1 VFQSV
6 ACTLVPIAVSLTLVW
21 VVPPCNKHPF
31 ELADTSQVRRAD
43 YKLVTSA
50 LYSEDVFK
58 QSGDAFWKALTRIA
72 HRQGRFIVWYYLL
85 IILEGCLC
93 GKLSIS
99 YFSLKSY
106 RWYRW
111 TASHVFLPSIS
122 EWHLLLTG
130 FYFEDKDTI
139 VRADILCSDRTLYRG
154 RVWQHFLTKEGQLS
168 SLIVTEAK
176 RYARDDYVKDKEKG
190 KVDKSL
196 YWHDIPGS
204 KFLILANQIVNLN
217 LSYEPTP
224 KAMEEVQE
232 VLSRELNQAINLV
245 IEDKKPVKP
254 DSQPAGDDHV

>member
-1 VFQSV
+1 M
-6 ACTLVPIAVSLTLVW
+6 SLALVW

-31 ELADTSQVRRAD
+31 AFEDNSQIRRAD
-43 YKLVTSA
+43 YKLVTSS

-58 QSGDAFWKALTRIA
+58 QSGDGFWKALTRIA
-72 HRQGRFIVWYYLL
+72 HRQGRFIIWYYLL

-93 GKLSIS
+93 GKLSTSHYRFKS
-99 YFSLKSY
+99 YF
-106 RWYRW
+106 WYRW
-111 TASHVFLPSIS
+111 TANHVLLPSIS

-130 FYFEDKDTI
+130 FYFEDKNTI
-139 VRADILCSDRTLYRG
+139 VRADILCSDHTLYRG

-176 RYARDDYVKDKEKG
+176 RYARDDYLKDKAKG
-190 KVDKSL
+190 QVDKSL

-224 KAMEEVQE
+224 KAMEEV
-232 VLSRELNQAINLV
+232 LSRELNQAIDLI
-245 IEDKKPVKP
+245 IEDKEPDKPESRP
-254 DSQPAGDDHV
+254 TNGGLD